1 MYYDYRCY
9 ENENDLVTTQ
19 LYDLAQFTAIELIGV
34 SIFRVPAYHLM
45 LKLKWSLILLFP
57 D

>member
-19 LYDLAQFTAIELIGV
+19 LYDLAQFTAIELI
-34 SIFRVPAYHLM
+34 FRYSEFQHIILC
-45 LKLKWSLILLFP
+45 LSLC
-57 D
+57 DR

>member
-19 LYDLAQFTAIELIGV
+19 LYDLAQFTAIEFFDIQSS
-34 SIFRVPAYHLM
+34 SISSYVKVKMVVDFIVP
-45 LKLKWSLILLFP
+45 
-57 D
+57 